1 MAFFPA
7 IPFLGKALTA
17 LKAGGAAAKTA
28 LGAKAAGTQLTIP
41 GLAAGGKMAATKR
54 FAGNALEKIVGK
66 ELMSQP
72 TELAFR
78 LAPDVVFGTMS
89 GIATPGDLGD
99 KLIAGTT
106 QALGGG
112 LTGIAAGRGARAIGM
127 GERAAGMVDLGASF
141 AGDMMGMQ
149 VGDALMRAKG
159 GGTTPWERQQ
169 MEADAQYRAQLEDEF
184 RRKYGVGGQDPFLAD
199 NGLV

>member
-1 MAFFPA
+1 MAIFAAPLLTKALAFGKGLTGIGAKMIGPKMGA
-7 IPFLGKALTA
+7 QVAGEASRRFAGKALE
-17 LKAGGAAAKTA
+17 G
-28 LGAKAAGTQLTIP
+28 
-41 GLAAGGKMAATKR
+41 
-54 FAGNALEKIVGK
+54 IVGK
-66 ELMSQP
+66 ELMSKP
-72 TELAFR
+72 GELAFR
-78 LAPDVVFGTMS
+78 LAPDVMFGTMS